1 MLAVTSTNV
10 VGTST
15 ASVTSITASLGQM
28 FHHFSKTFARSS
40 QSHSETKWMHMGK
53 EEEAYEDETG
63 LEQGRDP
70 TIV

>member
-1 MLAVTSTNV
+1 
-10 VGTST
+10 
-15 ASVTSITASLGQM
+15 VTSITAFLGQM
-28 FHHFSKTFARSS
+28 FHHFYKTFARSS